1 MYNFAR
7 VYSDKKR
14 SIKVSLPYYI
24 YGKSNRKRKKII
36 YTIK

>member
-14 SIKVSLPYYI
+14 FIKVSLPYYI
-24 YGKSNRKRKKII
+24 YTVRATEKENN
-36 YTIK
+36 